1 MATSNKVTFGLSN
14 VHIGEYKVDSSGSA
28 TLGTPMALPGAV
40 SLSLDPETLEIEFY
54 ADNVKYYAQNGDN
67 GFTGSL
73 EVAMFTKEIK
83 LALMGYAET
92 ADGGIVNVKGAT
104 KPAVYIAFEAKGDA
118 QNSRGLLLNVS
129 MGPIKHEHKT
139 NEDKAEV
146 ETDSVDI
153 TVTGDNA
160 TGMTLVEYPPE
171 AAGYTALFTAP
182 KMPTLKVQPTSGT
195 SDKAVTK

>member
-1 MATSNKVTFGLSN
+1 MAGNKVTFGLSN
-14 VHIGEYKVDSSGSA
+14 VHIGKYEVGTNGA
-28 TLGTPMALPGAV
+28 VTLGTPMALPGAV

-67 GFTGSL
+67 GFSGSL

-92 ADGGIVNVKGAT
+92 ADGGIVNIKGAN
-104 KPAVYIAFEAKGDA
+104 KPAVYIVFEAKGDA

-139 NEDKAEV
+139 NEDKVDV

-153 TVTGDNA
+153 TVTGDNS

-171 AAGYTALFTAP
+171 STGYSTLFTAP
-182 KMPTLKVQPTSGT
+182 KMPTLKQGSQSANTG
-195 SDKAVTK
+195 KATV